1 MHAIACATAGARICQ
16 LRARLLVVVQG
27 SPGAPTLREPLPMT
41 ASSWLRESAP
51 FVWRPY
57 CQHRTAPPPLPVT
70 AAHGCRLVLADGRE
84 IVDGTASWWTA
95 AHGYAHP
102 HIRARVAEQ
111 LERMPH
117 IAFGGLAHEGAYT
130 LARRLGGLV
139 PGRLSHVFFTE
150 SGSVAVEVA
159 LKMALQSFHN
169 VGRPRRTVVAFEGAY
184 HGDTFATMSLCD
196 PIDGMHGAFAGNG
209 LRVAHMAI
217 PTGDGAFEAAFA
229 PIAHDVACVVVEPLV
244 QCAGGM
250 RMHGAEALAR
260 MRRACDE
267 HGALLVFDEIATGFH
282 RTGKRLALDEANV
295 VPDIAVLGKAL
306 TGGTLPLAAAIASDA
321 VFDAFLDAGAGK
333 ELQHGPTYMA
343 NALACAAA
351 HASLDL
357 FAQGDFEDRVRL
369 LGDSMRAR
377 LEGLRGRPNVID
389 VRVKGAI
396 AAVEMKA
403 GTAPPSS
410 AFVARGVFIRPLRL
424 RHADVVYLMP
434 PLIIDDVDLGALLDA
449 IEACLG

>member
-1 MHAIACATAGARICQ
+1 MIEQ
-16 LRARLLVVVQG
+16 
-27 SPGAPTLREPLPMT
+27 
-41 ASSWLRESAP
+41 SWLREGTP

-57 CQHRTAPPPLPVT
+57 CQHRTAPPPLPV
-70 AAHGCRLVLADGRE
+70 ASARGCRLVLADGRE

-95 AHGYAHP
+95 AHGYGHP

-117 IAFGGLAHEGAYT
+117 VAFGGLAHEGAYL

-139 PGRLSHVFFTE
+139 AGLRHVFFTE

-196 PIDGMHGAFAGNG
+196 PVDGMHSAFAGNG
-209 LRVAHMAI
+209 LRVVHLPI
-217 PTGDGAFEAAFA
+217 PAPGDGFEAAFA
-229 PIAHDVACVVVEPLV
+229 PLADDVACVIVEPLV

-250 RMHGAEALAR
+250 RMHDPEALVR
-260 MRRACDE
+260 LRRACDE
-267 HGALLVFDEIATGFH
+267 HGSLLVFDEIATGFH
-282 RTGKRLALDEANV
+282 RTGRRFALDEASI
-295 VPDIAVLGKAL
+295 VPDIVVVGKAL

-321 VFDAFLDAGAGK
+321 VFEAFLAETPGK
-333 ELQHGPTYMA
+333 ELQHGPTYMG
-343 NALACAAA
+343 NALGCAAA

-357 FAQGDFEDRVRL
+357 FERGGFEARVGHL
-369 LGDSMRAR
+369 ADAMRAG
-377 LEGLRGRPNVID
+377 LAGLRGRPNVLD

-396 AAVEMKA
+396 GAVEMKP

-410 AFVARGVFIRPLRL
+410 VFVARGAFVRPLRL
-424 RHADVVYLMP
+424 RKADVVYLMP
-434 PLIIDDVDLGALLDA
+434 PLVIDDAELGILLSA
-449 IEACLG
+449 IEAECV